1 MLEGQIPASRT
12 AVRCHLCLCV
22 LARHASSSKDTM
34 PTHNPCASM
43 ASPGTCQ
50 TPFLLSS
57 PMTDADT
64 NAKTSPRAISCHQPC
79 STLPLYQLVHA
90 PTFACI
96 YKAPSRLPAYLAW
109 AGWKGQRAPTSAMI
123 CSGRTRDAETG
134 CHSVTS
140 PGLCQQES
148 HQMPFLPVHAG
159 EASDVPLSKDTAR
172 AYIPAHLWHCQA
184 LVRPTP
190 FCD

>member
-96 YKAPSRLPAYLAW
+96 YKAPSRLPACLPRVGRLERA
-109 AGWKGQRAPTSAMI
+109 AGTHLSDDMFRKNEG
-123 CSGRTRDAETG
+123 CRDR
-134 CHSVTS
+134 
-140 PGLCQQES
+140 
-148 HQMPFLPVHAG
+148 MPQCDKSRSLPAG
-159 EASDVPLSKDTAR
+159 KPSDA
-172 AYIPAHLWHCQA
+172 IPACACWRGQ
-184 LVRPTP
+184 
-190 FCD
+190 